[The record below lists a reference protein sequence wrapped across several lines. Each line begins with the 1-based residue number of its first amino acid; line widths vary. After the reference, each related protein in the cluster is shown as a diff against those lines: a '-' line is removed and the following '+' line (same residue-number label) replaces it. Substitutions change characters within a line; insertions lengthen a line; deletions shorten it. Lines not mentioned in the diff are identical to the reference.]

1 MATVKFRFFS
11 GSYKTKRASHRLR
24 GELMA
29 AALRELGHDA
39 SASGGLLDME
49 SGTIAIFLKLSQPE
63 HILQA
68 KSQGAIAVYDL
79 CDNKFSEKPEYVPC
93 CQAAD
98 IITVNSDA
106 MAESVRVNTGRHS
119 VVIPDPYERPE
130 LTPAFDPGK
139 TIRLLWFGGGSSLKF
154 FPMIEVWQRLEREI
168 KDYEFT
174 MITAKADRVKHKQL
188 ERQNRGTYSGINF
201 NKLRFHEWNWDLQ
214 GELLANTDIVLMPVD
229 TNHYRTETKSA
240 NRLIDG
246 VMSGKFVITSP
257 LDSYREFDP
266 YTWQTDFITGIQWA
280 RNNPSE
286 VLERIQLGQD
296 YTRKNYSPKV
306 IAQRW
311 LEVFNGKS

>member
-1 MATVKFRFFS
+1 
-11 GSYKTKRASHRLR
+11 
-24 GELMA
+24 MA

-174 MITAKADRVKHKQL
+174 MITAKAERVKTKQL

-201 NKLRFHEWNWDLQ
+201 NRLRFHEWNWDLQ
-214 GELLANTDIVLMPVD
+214 GELLAKTDIVLMPVD